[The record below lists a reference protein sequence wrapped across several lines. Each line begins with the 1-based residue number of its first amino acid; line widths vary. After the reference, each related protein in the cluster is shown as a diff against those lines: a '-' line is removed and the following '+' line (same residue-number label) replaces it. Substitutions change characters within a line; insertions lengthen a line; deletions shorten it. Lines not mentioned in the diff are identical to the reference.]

1 LIGDDCYT
9 RAERPE
15 RQGLLILGRVMN
27 LRDILSSLF
36 WLGISIFVCLIC
48 IPVGIGTL
56 HAPGPGFL
64 PFWGGVVLGMFS
76 IVLLIASL
84 LKGTAE
90 EKISG
95 LWRGVEWYKVLLVL
109 ASLFVYA
116 LLLPKLGYLI
126 ATSALLILLFGIM
139 KRQRLWIQVVSALV
153 TASLS
158 YLIFYVWLDVQ
169 LPKGIF
175 GF

>member
-1 LIGDDCYT
+1 
-9 RAERPE
+9 
-15 RQGLLILGRVMN
+15 MN
-27 LRDILSSLF
+27 FRDILSGLF

-64 PFWGGVVLGMFS
+64 PFWGGVILGMFS

-84 LKGTAE
+84 LKGKSE
-90 EKISG
+90 GKVSG
-95 LWRGVEWYKVLLVL
+95 LWRGLEWYKVLLVL

-116 LLLPKLGYLI
+116 VLLPRLGYLI

-139 KRQRLWIQVVSALV
+139 KRQKLWIQVLSALV

-169 LPKGIF
+169 LPRGIF

>member
-1 LIGDDCYT
+1 
-9 RAERPE
+9 
-15 RQGLLILGRVMN
+15 
-27 LRDILSSLF
+27 
-36 WLGISIFVCLIC
+36 
-48 IPVGIGTL
+48 
-56 HAPGPGFL
+56 
-64 PFWGGVVLGMFS
+64 MFS

-84 LKGTAE
+84 LKENAE
-90 EKISG
+90 GKVSS
-95 LWRGVEWYKVLLVL
+95 LWRGLEWYKVLLVL

-139 KRQRLWIQVVSALV
+139 KRQRLWIQVVSALIV
-153 TASLS
+153 ASLS

-169 LPKGIF
+169 LPRGIF

>member
-1 LIGDDCYT
+1 MGDNCYSC
-9 RAERPE
+9 AERSE
-15 RQGLLILGRVMN
+15 RRGPGRVMN
-27 LRDILSSLF
+27 FRDILSSLF
-36 WLGISIFVCLIC
+36 WLGLSIFVCLIC
-48 IPVGIGTL
+48 LPVGIGTL

-64 PFWGGVVLGMFS
+64 PFWGGVVSGIFS

-84 LKGTAE
+84 LKGKAE
-90 EKISG
+90 KNISG

-116 LLLPKLGYLI
+116 ILLPKLGYLI

-139 KRQRLWIQVVSALV
+139 KRQRSWIQVMSALV

-169 LPKGIF
+169 LPRGIF